1 MADYDVDILIV
12 GGGLMG
18 ACLMLALSNV
28 GFRTLLIEQTPFLD
42 NATANFDAR
51 SLALSPASVR
61 ILQMLNV
68 WPLLYKWVTPIEKI
82 HVSEQG
88 CFGSA
93 HLHGNPENPLGYVV
107 EMQYISHA
115 LHQLLDPKQI
125 ITPGQLIALDA
136 NKGLATIARADRNVT
151 VQAHLIVAADGSN
164 SSARTLCGL
173 KVRSK
178 DYAQC
183 AIVSNI
189 GLARAHQQIAYERF
203 TASGPLA
210 LLPLTDLR
218 CALVWAVSPK
228 EAQHLQTM
236 PETEFLKT
244 LQRAFGYRL
253 GRFIRVGQ
261 RVTYP
266 LRQIVISEQ
275 VVGKVVFVGNAAHT
289 LHPVA
294 GQGFNLGLR
303 DVAMLAQCIAFDGLN
318 SKALQRYEQSRR
330 HDQTIITRL
339 TDGLIELFS
348 SQLPGLAL
356 ARTIGLMAMDNSSV
370 LKNTLAR
377 YARGFGG
384 IIPDLVCGIALQGRN
399 IDEPNI

>member
-28 GFRTLLIEQTPFLD
+28 GFRVMLVEQTPFLD

-61 ILQMLNV
+61 ILQMLDV
-68 WPLLYKWVTPIEKI
+68 WPLLFKWVTPIEKI

-93 HLHGNPENPLGYVV
+93 HLHGKSENPLGYVV

-136 NKGLATIARADRNVT
+136 HKGLATIARADGNVT

-164 SSARTLCGL
+164 SSARTLCNL
-173 KVRSK
+173 QTKVK
-178 DYAQC
+178 DYAQS

-210 LLPLTDLR
+210 LLPLADCR
-218 CALVWAVSPK
+218 SALVWAVSPK

-236 PETEFLKT
+236 PDTEFLKT

-253 GRFIRVGQ
+253 GRFVRVGQ
-261 RVTYP
+261 RITYP
-266 LRQIVISEQ
+266 LRQVVISEQ

-303 DVAMLAQCIAFDGLN
+303 DVAMLAQCIALDGLN